1 MTREPN
7 LFLVLQTWL
16 LRNDLVVGLVLG
28 DGPRNR
34 LSASS
39 AKNLRPYFIDLV
51 LDVVVGEDSRSC
63 DEVLT

>member
-1 MTREPN
+1 MTREATHS
-7 LFLVLQTWL
+7 LVIETWL

-39 AKNLRPYFIDLV
+39 GKKLCPYFIDLV
-51 LDVVVGEDSRSC
+51 LDVVVGEDGRSG